1 MRRRT
6 TIAEREEKAIDWP
19 VLTEFLNTKRKLLP
33 IRTEFAGSAAV
44 FFTHAD
50 TVCTHLDIVF
60 GAGGYCPEVLIDGVN
75 AGSNEWDGSGMEHLE
90 LVRSRP
96 TRNGSETYYKT
107 WTLIP
112 KGSRE

>member
-1 MRRRT
+1 M
-6 TIAEREEKAIDWP
+6 
-19 VLTEFLNTKRKLLP
+19 
-33 IRTEFAGSAAV
+33 
-44 FFTHAD
+44 
-50 TVCTHLDIVF
+50 DIVF

-75 AGSNEWDGSGMEHLE
+75 AGSNEWGGSGMEHLE

-112 KGSRE
+112 KVPGNRRKESAAAAISFLSVYAANVIWRASGRPGPSAGS

>member
-1 MRRRT
+1 MAGPDG
-6 TIAEREEKAIDWP
+6 ILEHK
-19 VLTEFLNTKRKLLP
+19 TE
-33 IRTEFAGSAAV
+33 AV
-44 FFTHAD
+44 ADPDRICRFGCGFFTLAD